1 MQTLSRNVLLSGAFV
16 TVIMLLLLMGSF
28 ESFGNAESDLNFT
41 AFAVRV
47 FMTFR
52 PLLFGVLLRLIL
64 TAFAK
69 KSESKNSATEKSS
82 ATESQFLLVLS
93 RREKEV
99 ARLAARGHTNAQIA
113 DELYISVATVKRHLA
128 TVFEKLSISSRRE
141 LEAFFAH

>member
-1 MQTLSRNVLLSGAFV
+1 MFLLRRCV
-16 TVIMLLLLMGSF
+16 
-28 ESFGNAESDLNFT
+28 
-41 AFAVRV
+41 
-47 FMTFR
+47 
-52 PLLFGVLLRLIL
+52 PLRLIL